1 MASHRPKKDGSMP
14 INAVGVLAGLAA
26 LLGVINIF
34 LARGNAS
41 IEAEV
46 QRRQQAINQAIALS
60 PLNVQLSEMIGT
72 LVQSTGDIDM
82 RAVLETHGIN
92 IDPEADGAGR

>member
-1 MASHRPKKDGSMP
+1 MAHHSPRRDRSTPVH
-14 INAVGVLAGLAA
+14 AVAVVAALAA
-26 LLGVINIF
+26 LLGVANIF
-34 LARGNAS
+34 LSRSNGA

-72 LVQSTGDIDM
+72 LVQATGDIDM
-82 RAVLETHGIN
+82 RAVLETHGITVN
-92 IDPEADGAGR
+92 AEPRGAGR